1 MRYIPS
7 QRLHTL
13 FYRLNLIKADFMAQS
28 RPPIVRMQYIDQQ
41 LRDNRYPN
49 CTRIARHFEVSSKSI
64 QRDVDYMRDLLHAP
78 IGYNQKKRGYYYEKP
93 GWCFLPSTT
102 LELKEAEA
110 LMATKKV
117 LAQYKGSPYY
127 EEVSRALDKVRQYL
141 PENSAA
147 DQFQAVYSFE
157 KPSHLAIDPKLFATI
172 EDAIRCK
179 LKITVTY
186 RAAWNQEVTER
197 VLHPYMFHYSQ
208 QRETWY
214 LIGHCELRNDIRT
227 FAISRIRTINLSSK
241 HFTIPD
247 TFSIDTYMDKTFDQI
262 HESEIQNVS
271 IRFSV
276 YQSQWIREHQWHP
289 TQEIV
294 ELGDGSLILKMKVGA
309 LEAVKRWVMRHGCEA
324 EALEPQELREMLQHE
339 LLNTS
344 KMYDDVR
351 AKSLASLS
359 LFE

>member
-1 MRYIPS
+1 MV
-7 QRLHTL
+7 
-13 FYRLNLIKADFMAQS
+13 QS
-28 RPPIVRMQYIDQQ
+28 RPPIVRMQYIDEQ

-49 CTRIARHFEVSSKSI
+49 CSLVARHFEVSSKSI

-93 GWCFLPSTT
+93 GWSFLPSAT

-141 PENSAA
+141 PANSVA
-147 DQFQAVYSFE
+147 DQFQAIYSFE
-157 KPSHLAIDPKLFATI
+157 KPSHLAVDPRKFAAI

-179 LKITVTY
+179 LKITLTY

-197 VLHPYMFHYSQ
+197 ILHPYMFHYSQ
-208 QRETWY
+208 QRDTWY
-214 LIGHCELRNDIRT
+214 VIGHCELRNDIRT
-227 FAISRIRTINLSSK
+227 FAMSRIRTLSLSSK

-247 TFSIDTYMDKTFDQI
+247 SFSIDTYMDKTFDQI
-262 HESEIQNVS
+262 HENEIHNVS
-271 IRFSV
+271 IRFTQ
-276 YQSQWIREHQWHP
+276 YQAQWIREHQWHP

-294 ELGDGSLILKMKVGA
+294 ELANGSLILKMKVGA
-309 LEAVKRWVMRHGCEA
+309 LDAVKRWVMRHGCEA
-324 EALEPQELREMLQHE
+324 EALEPRELREMLQHE
-339 LLNTS
+339 LLTTS
-344 KMYDDVR
+344 KMYEDVR
-351 AKSLASLS
+351 VNSQESFS
-359 LFE
+359 LFEK